1 MVIKRDL
8 YLNKLQSGHVTP
20 QINYVIAMT
29 KSFELLIFLA
39 VYKSLL
45 MDMPPTIIKST
56 NEKVTHYPY
65 FKLIFSFKN
74 TILYCLNPPDKA

>member
-1 MVIKRDL
+1 MVIKRDV

-20 QINYVIAMT
+20 QINYVIAIT
-29 KSFELLIFLA
+29 KSFELFIFLP

-56 NEKVTHYPY
+56 N
-65 FKLIFSFKN
+65 
-74 TILYCLNPPDKA
+74 